1 MSIPQ
6 GISQQNAD
14 IVARLIAFLSDQA
27 SWGSLAAGHLPAR
40 LSQQKS
46 PQIANDWWMGS
57 LVRDQREYGRL
68 EWYNPHYNQ
77 MYTYFMA
84 AWGAALTGSQ
94 SPQAALQQAAQ
105 LINGVL

>member
-1 MSIPQ
+1 
-6 GISQQNAD
+6 
-14 IVARLIAFLSDQA
+14 
-27 SWGSLAAGHLPAR
+27 
-40 LSQQKS
+40 
-46 PQIANDWWMGS
+46 MGS